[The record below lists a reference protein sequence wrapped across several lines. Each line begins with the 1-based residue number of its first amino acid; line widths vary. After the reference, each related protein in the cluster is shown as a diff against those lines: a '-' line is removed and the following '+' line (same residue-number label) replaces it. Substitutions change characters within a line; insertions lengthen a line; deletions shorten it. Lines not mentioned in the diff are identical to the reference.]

1 MRLLLLTRHDA
12 DVDLREAGRL
22 EPLVQLALGEPQ
34 PAVAEQFARLVEL
47 VRDEVENHQLAAGLD
62 DAKRALD
69 GLRRFLGVMQRL
81 AEDREVHR
89 RVVDRRM
96 LQVAL
101 PELEVGQA
109 VSPRLGLAEPDDLRR
124 VIHRDDAFAFAREQ
138 LAQQPLAGAEV
149 RNDNLRHEPKQQ
161 LAKRLPRAARPVHA
175 VEPAGDSVEINEVLI
190 FAPLEDALQVHEV
203 GRVLRD
209 FPCPGG
215 RQLHQLAAVRA
226 VVAGDA
232 VVGVFAVATRLNE
245 AGLLHLA
252 KVHRYAGLAHVR
264 DLGQLP
270 HRQLAL
276 VEQRQQPHP
285 GRGGEGAK

>member
-1 MRLLLLTRHDA
+1 
-12 DVDLREAGRL
+12 
-22 EPLVQLALGEPQ
+22 
-34 PAVAEQFARLVEL
+34 
-47 VRDEVENHQLAAGLD
+47 
-62 DAKRALD
+62 
-69 GLRRFLGVMQRL
+69 
-81 AEDREVHR
+81 
-89 RVVDRRM
+89 M

-109 VSPRLGLAEPDDLRR
+109 VSPRFGFTELDDLRR

-138 LAQQPLAGAEV
+138 LAQQPFARAEV
-149 RNDNLRHEPKQQ
+149 RDNNLRHEPKQQ

-190 FAPLEDALQVHEV
+190 IAPLEYAIQVHEV

-215 RQLHQLAAVRA
+215 RQLHQFAAVLA

-232 VVGVFAVATRLNE
+232 VVGVFAVTTRLNE
-245 AGLLHLA
+245 ASLLHLA
-252 KVHRYAGLAHVR
+252 KVHRYARLAHVR

-276 VEQRQQPHP
+276 VEQCQQPHP